1 MSPAS
6 RGDFDKYT
14 HSSKLQQIAWL
25 TALSLT
31 FGGRCR
37 YSVPETTNPAAQGD
51 GIRMQSSSEVESS
64 N

>member
-14 HSSKLQQIAWL
+14 HSPKLQQIARL

-31 FGGRCR
+31 FGAGVDAL
-37 YSVPETTNPAAQGD
+37 SQKTTNPAAQGD